1 MIELSK
7 IEKNKILDLSKDFIR
22 IHGEILSVEETIKK
36 LELRSSELISQLE
49 ECRAYE
55 KQFSDEL
62 KEKYGQ
68 GRLDPSGLCWK
79 NEEIVYGQVK

>member
-36 LELRSSELISQLE
+36 LELRSAELISQLE
-49 ECRAYE
+49 ECRSDE

-62 KEKYGQ
+62 REKYGP

-79 NEEIVYGQVK
+79 NEEIVYEQVK

>member
-36 LELRSSELISQLE
+36 LELRSAELISQLE
-49 ECRAYE
+49 ECRADE

-62 KEKYGQ
+62 REKYGP

-79 NEEIVYGQVK
+79 NEEIVYEQVK